1 MNKLTKSL
9 GMNTGKAF
17 FEKRSNRKYM
27 FGVWKYML
35 LAMVVTFALAGN
47 CMPAFATDYNGSG
60 SFDTVVST
68 IVTWVKRIGGV
79 VAFIGGIQFG
89 FAFKHDDADGKTKGL
104 MTLASGFIVIAL
116 CLGYST
122 LFKQS

>member
-9 GMNTGKAF
+9 GISSGKTF
-17 FEKRSNRKYM
+17 FAKRTNRKYM
-27 FGVWKYML
+27 FNVWKYML
-35 LAMVVTFALAGN
+35 LSMVVSFALAGN
-47 CMPAFATDYNGSG
+47 CMTAFAYNGSG

-68 IVTWVKRIGGV
+68 IVTWVQRIGGV
-79 VAFIGGIQFG
+79 VAFIGGVQFG

-116 CLGYST
+116 CLGYNT
-122 LFKQS
+122 LFKQA